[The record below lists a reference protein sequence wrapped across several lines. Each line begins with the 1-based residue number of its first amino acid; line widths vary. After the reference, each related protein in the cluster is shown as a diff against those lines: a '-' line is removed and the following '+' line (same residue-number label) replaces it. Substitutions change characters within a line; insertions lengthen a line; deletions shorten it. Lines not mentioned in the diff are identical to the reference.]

1 MNDLWTDPQIHSVSG
16 EDYGD
21 GNLGIRGMAL
31 FLLSHKYL
39 LSDYFRYYFSFRCND
54 ICEYLKLPEFE
65 LYETEKEAQCR
76 EEIEKSLTN
85 LTRIQ
90 TEVPVSWF

>member
-1 MNDLWTDPQIHSVSG
+1 MAGFCSAVS
-16 EDYGD
+16 
-21 GNLGIRGMAL
+21 LT
-31 FLLSHKYL
+31 
-39 LSDYFRYYFSFRCND
+39 FRCND

-90 TEVPVSWF
+90 SEVPVSWFLSDDFY

>member
-1 MNDLWTDPQIHSVSG
+1 MTISG
-16 EDYGD
+16 S
-21 GNLGIRGMAL
+21 I
-31 FLLSHKYL
+31 YL
-39 LSDYFRYYFSFRCND
+39 LYISFRCND